1 MGGFLSNAELAALD
15 VGAILT
21 ADIADLAVT
30 NAKLALPSGRT
41 LIAVPVTL
49 DTLLVGGGEIV
60 TDILPGFAGTIDS
73 IFFVTGTPGVGAG
86 ATFVVTVEIGAVA
99 LTGGEL
105 TIDLAT
111 TATLGEYIAAAAVTA
126 TNVFTDT
133 DLLSILHAAG
143 TVFTGGAGVIIIVC
157 SVAGQ

>member
-15 VGAILT
+15 IGAILT

-73 IFFVTGTPGVGAG
+73 IFFITGTPGVGAG
-86 ATFVVTVEIGAVA
+86 ATFAITVEIGAIA
-99 LTGGEL
+99 LTGGVL
-105 TIDLAT
+105 TVTLAA
-111 TATLGEYIAAAAVTA
+111 TATLGANIAATAVTA

-143 TVFTGGAGVIIIVC
+143 TVFTAGAGVIILVC